1 MNVSADTALINKC
14 NRSGS
19 LMAKKN
25 VVVGISCVEV
35 SKDPG
40 DVLVTYS
47 LGSCLGVTIYDPEA
61 QVGGMIHCMLP
72 LSKTNPEKAQNQ
84 PAMFV
89 DTGIPLLFRK
99 AYEMGAVKKRII
111 VKTAG
116 CAQPLGAEKFFQI
129 GKRNYVVFKKLL
141 WKNDLLIENE
151 AVGGTAS
158 RTLLLDI
165 ESGKTSIKSQGEVFD
180 L

>member
-1 MNVSADTALINKC
+1 MNLAS
-14 NRSGS
+14 S
-19 LMAKKN
+19 LTAKKN

-35 SKDPG
+35 SNNPE

-47 LGSCLGVTIYDPEA
+47 LGSCLGVAIYDPEVS
-61 QVGGMIHCMLP
+61 VGGMIHCMLP
-72 LSKTNPEKAQNQ
+72 LSKTNLKKSKEQ

-99 AYEMGAVKKRII
+99 AYELGAVKKRIV
-111 VKTAG
+111 VKAAG
-116 CAQPLGAEKFFQI
+116 CAQPLGAERFFQI

-151 AVGGTAS
+151 AVDGVVS
-158 RTLLLDI
+158 RTLMLDI
-165 ESGKTSIKSQGEVFD
+165 ATGKTIIKSQGSVFD